1 MDTKKFKTGTTGT
14 ANTARGGKNNTKIIL
29 TAAGAVAAG
38 MAAGAAASQIFP
50 GPDPN
55 PEPEPTPAPD
65 PSKEDVAQKEE
76 LDKENGT
83 GQATTETAQPIGGTA
98 QPTNENISQ
107 PQPTTG
113 NGQPANGGGH
123 TTPTSGNGH
132 PTEPSS
138 ENMHPTSDG
147 ETPQEVAEAIAGA
160 QEIDKNDIDAP
171 TVLEMKEFVTV
182 YNEDGSEIQA
192 VVGETPGGTRYLLA
206 DTDGDGIYEGVFDMA
221 GNYIDHAEGNLT
233 HSDIEMMMDQTGG
246 FLAINEKDHV
256 QATEDPTGDILDTET
271 GDHPSLAQN
280 ESGTQHEEP
289 IAGEPVSGEQPI
301 AQEEPSA
308 DEIDNLLAELL
319 GTDSDSKGVNDEVLV
334 EDATNGSDEYM
345 DGEEAE
351 DDGEVYEDS
360 DDDVDSDEDSAT
372 DDF

>member
-14 ANTARGGKNNTKIIL
+14 ENTARGGKNNTKIIL

-38 MAAGAAASQIFP
+38 MAVGAAASQIFP
-50 GPDPN
+50 GPDP
-55 PEPEPTPAPD
+55 EPEPTPTPD

-83 GQATTETAQPIGGTA
+83 GQATTETTQSVGGTA

-113 NGQPANGGGH
+113 NGQSANGGGH
-123 TTPTSGNGH
+123 TTTPSDNGH

-138 ENMHPTSDG
+138 GNTHPTSDG

-171 TVLEMKEFVTV
+171 AVLEMKEFVTV
-182 YNEDGSEIQA
+182 YNEDGTEIQA
-192 VVGETPGGTRYLLA
+192 VVGETPDGTRYLLA
-206 DTDGDGIYEGVFDMA
+206 DTDGDGVYEGVFDMA

-256 QATEDPTGDILDTET
+256 SMTEDPTVDILDTET
-271 GDHPSLAQN
+271 GDYLSLAQN
-280 ESGTQHEEP
+280 ESRTQHEEP
-289 IAGEPVSGEQPI
+289 LTGEPVSGEQPV

-319 GTDSDSKGVNDEVLV
+319 DIDSASKGVGDEVLV
-334 EDATNGSDEYM
+334 EDATNGPDEYM
-345 DGEEAE
+345 DGDEAE
-351 DDGEVYEDS
+351 DDEEVYEDS
-360 DDDVDSDEDSAT
+360 DDDVDSDEDSTT